1 MAYSLL
7 MRNNIKVQIM
17 TLAQS
22 KKLCNHNYGQR
33 IQIRHP
39 PHQIY
44 WYIYRRCF
52 NYVNI

>member
-1 MAYSLL
+1 
-7 MRNNIKVQIM
+7 M
-17 TLAQS
+17 TLAQRDYVITID
-22 KKLCNHNYGQR
+22 YGQR

-44 WYIYRRCF
+44 CYIYRRCC